1 MIHRIACK
9 STAFALA
16 AILALTPALSA
27 DTAPVTGTKEERHA
41 RMVVLQEQIRSLR
54 VQGGADADRQ
64 RESLQAEL
72 GQISMSLGGDLP
84 CAVGPTKVGVTALA
98 AAPTAPTNCTPTTTV
113 FTNNTQVLIDAA
125 GPNVVTS
132 TILVS
137 GVGNYLWDV
146 DVTTFLKHTFAADLD
161 VTITSPAGTVVTLT
175 SDNGAGNDDVF
186 NGTVWDDSANPGG
199 QVPYTNNNGLVTD
212 HAYANGVLASPLV
225 PEEALAAFIGENPNG
240 TWTITISD
248 DLAGDGGSLDQWSL
262 NLTTFAAAPTMSPVQ
277 SFTQS
282 TPVSIPTGPAVVTS
296 TVVVSGLTAPICKVE
311 IRTSI
316 PHTFAADIDMTVTSP
331 NGTVVTLTTDNGAG
345 NDNVFNGTTWSST
358 ANPGGQV
365 PYTTNA
371 GLVTDHPFVNLVT
384 ATPLVPEESLGAFN
398 GENGNG
404 TWTLTVSDDLAGDG
418 GSIDSWSVDIIT
430 CSCASADMGVTLT
443 AAPAPVTAG
452 TNLTYTATTINNG
465 PSSATDVNV
474 SLPLP
479 AGTSLVSATAD
490 SGGTCTAANP
500 VVCTWMGSTANGVT
514 HTATVVVAVAAS
526 AVSGST
532 LSTTATVGPTAGDP
546 VTVNN
551 TSTANTLVATSAN
564 LSISLSANQ
573 SVLSPGTNLTY
584 TAIVGN
590 SGASD
595 AQNMSMSLPLP
606 AGTSL
611 VSATATGGGTCVA
624 ANPVVCTWAGATPPG
639 TSQTVTIV
647 SAVSN
652 SIVNVSVVNVTATAT
667 SATSDPVTSNNSS
680 SVAFVLLATAVNVPG
695 LGAFGLLLLIMTLA
709 LSGYAWTRRKQ

>member
-709 LSGYAWTRRKQ
+709 LSGFAWTRRKQ

>member
-573 SVLSPGTNLTY
+573 SVLSPGTSLTY

-606 AGTSL
+606 VGTSL

-709 LSGYAWTRRKQ
+709 LSGFAWTRRKQ

>member
-132 TILVS
+132 TIVVS

-262 NLTTFAAAPTMSPVQ
+262 NLTTFATAPTMSAVQ

-282 TPVSIPTGPAVVTS
+282 TPVAIPTGPAVVTS

-311 IRTSI
+311 IRTTI
-316 PHTFAADIDMTVTSP
+316 PHTFAADIDMTVMSP

-365 PYTTNA
+365 PYTTNN
-371 GLVTDHPFVNLVT
+371 GLVTDHLYANLVT

-430 CSCASADMGVTLT
+430 CSCPSADMGVTLT

-490 SGGTCTAANP
+490 GGGTCTAANP

-546 VTVNN
+546 VTSNN

-709 LSGYAWTRRKQ
+709 LSGFAWTRRKQ